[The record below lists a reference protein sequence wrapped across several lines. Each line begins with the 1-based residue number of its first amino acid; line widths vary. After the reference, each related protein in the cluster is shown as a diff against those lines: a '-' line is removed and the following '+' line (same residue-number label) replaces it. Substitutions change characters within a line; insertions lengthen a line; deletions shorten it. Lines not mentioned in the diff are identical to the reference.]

1 MNNQRFYVATIGDL
15 PDDLHPMTMC
25 ERSNNDTLVFVGMY
39 SEFSTYRNWSKSA
52 FAFKEKKFICI
63 EQGYMYNEAVING
76 APVAAQQISC
86 VTDPREIKKLGSA
99 ITVSDRQQWDAIKGN
114 LMLELVR
121 AKYTQNEG
129 LRRELVATGNR
140 TLGETGKDTFYS
152 IGRPFTHPDV
162 LNCRKWKAGNK
173 LGDALE
179 TVRADL
185 A

>member
-1 MNNQRFYVATIGDL
+1 MRFCTTISSRYNQSSRYNPSIFATVCFTTFQS
-15 PDDLHPMTMC
+15 HA
-25 ERSNNDTLVFVGMY
+25 TL
-39 SEFSTYRNWSKSA
+39 R
-52 FAFKEKKFICI
+52 
-63 EQGYMYNEAVING
+63 
-76 APVAAQQISC
+76 
-86 VTDPREIKKLGSA
+86 
-99 ITVSDRQQWDAIKGN
+99 DAIKGN

-121 AKYTQNEG
+121 AKYTQNEA

-152 IGRPFTHPDV
+152 IGIPLTHPDV

-173 LGDALE
+173 LGKALE

>member
-1 MNNQRFYVATIGDL
+1 
-15 PDDLHPMTMC
+15 
-25 ERSNNDTLVFVGMY
+25 
-39 SEFSTYRNWSKSA
+39 
-52 FAFKEKKFICI
+52 
-63 EQGYMYNEAVING
+63 MYNKAVING

-86 VTDPREIKKLGSA
+86 ITDPREIKRLGSA
-99 ITVSDRQQWDAIKGN
+99 ITVSDREQWDAMKGN

-121 AKYTQNEG
+121 AKYTQNEA

-152 IGRPFTHPDV
+152 IGIPLTHPDV

-173 LGDALE
+173 LGKALE